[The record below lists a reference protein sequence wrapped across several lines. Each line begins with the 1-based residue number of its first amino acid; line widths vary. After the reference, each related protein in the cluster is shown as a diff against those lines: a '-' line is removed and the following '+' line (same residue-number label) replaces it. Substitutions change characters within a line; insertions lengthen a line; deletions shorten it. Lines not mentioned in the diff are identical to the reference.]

1 MGVLRKPRYELFAQ
15 GLAQGL
21 SQTKAAIEAGF
32 AESDAA
38 ARGCRLAKRPEIKA
52 RVQEL
57 RPRIAKQTEI
67 TTNISKAWMIERLQ
81 AVREKAMAENQL
93 ATAAKCVM
101 DIGKVAGVYIE
112 KTENT
117 EYVALAQ
124 LLITGD
130 LAGVS
135 DEQLEQLHRLI
146 SQLGG
151 TKQKAISAN
160 ESRPSS
166 ASRAVVDVVSA
177 AEIPPVEN
185 KESWL

>member
-1 MGVLRKPRYELFAQ
+1 
-15 GLAQGL
+15 
-21 SQTKAAIEAGF
+21 
-32 AESDAA
+32 
-38 ARGCRLAKRPEIKA
+38 
-52 RVQEL
+52 
-57 RPRIAKQTEI
+57 
-67 TTNISKAWMIERLQ
+67 
-81 AVREKAMAENQL
+81 
-93 ATAAKCVM
+93 M

-130 LAGVS
+130 FAGVS

-151 TKQKAISAN
+151 TKQKAITAN
-160 ESRPSS
+160 ENGASS

>member
-117 EYVALAQ
+117 EYVAIAQ
-124 LLITGD
+124 LLVSGD
-130 LAGVS
+130 LAGLS
-135 DEQLEQLHRLI
+135 DEQLDQLHRLI

-151 TKQKAISAN
+151 SKKAISAN
-160 ESRPSS
+160 ETGASS
-166 ASRAVVDVVSA
+166 ASSAVVDVVSA
-177 AEIPPVEN
+177 A
-185 KESWL
+185 